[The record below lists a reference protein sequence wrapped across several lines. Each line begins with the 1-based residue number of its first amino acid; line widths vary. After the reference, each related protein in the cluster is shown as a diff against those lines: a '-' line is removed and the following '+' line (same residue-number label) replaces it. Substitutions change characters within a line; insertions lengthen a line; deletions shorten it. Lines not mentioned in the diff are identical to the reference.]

1 MNLDEAVVIE
11 KFSSRMEADI
21 AAGLLESEG
30 IETLV
35 LADDAGGTYPML
47 QFIRGVRLM
56 VAAEDEAQARQI
68 LKAMET
74 GEVSESEWQS
84 GAEATII
91 PFHKKTL
98 EQSMDIPQVIQ
109 QMAQEAKIAA
119 RKLGALSR
127 GVKDKVILRVAELL
141 NEQKTRIQ
149 EENRRDVAAAQEQGM
164 PAAFIDRLTL
174 SDKVMASMI
183 KGLQEVAALP
193 DPVGAVTGMWV
204 RPNGLRVG
212 RQRIP
217 LGVIGFI
224 YESRPNVTVDAAAL
238 CFKSGNAVILKV
250 IGFIYES
257 RPNVTV
263 DAAALC
269 FKSGNAVI
277 LKGGKEALHSNLALA
292 ALMQEALAEAQVP
305 AAAVQVIPSVAREA
319 TLELLKQDELVD
331 LIIPRGGEGLIRFV
345 AEHSRIPVLK
355 HYKGV
360 CHIFVD
366 EGAELDLAETV
377 CFNAKVQRPGVCNA
391 METLLVH
398 EAAAREF
405 IPRMF
410 KRFREAG
417 VELRGCPRTREIDP
431 ETVPAQEDDW
441 GAEFLDL
448 ILAVKIVPD
457 LDAALAHIAQYG
469 SNHTEAII
477 TRDYDRSQRFLKE
490 VDSSVVLVN
499 ASTRFNDGG
508 ELGLGAEIGINTSK
522 LHAFGPMGLEELT
535 TTKFIVYGNG
545 QIRT

>member
-1 MNLDEAVVIE
+1 MNIPE
-11 KFSSRMEADI
+11 
-21 AAGLLESEG
+21 
-30 IETLV
+30 
-35 LADDAGGTYPML
+35 
-47 QFIRGVRLM
+47 M
-56 VAAEDEAQARQI
+56 VQHMAR
-68 LKAMET
+68 
-74 GEVSESEWQS
+74 
-84 GAEATII
+84 
-91 PFHKKTL
+91 
-98 EQSMDIPQVIQ
+98 
-109 QMAQEAKIAA
+109 EAKDAA
-119 RKLGALSR
+119 RHLGTLSR
-127 GVKDKVILRVAELL
+127 EVKDRIILRVAELL
-141 NEQKTRIQ
+141 QERQTQIQ
-149 EENRRDVAAAQEQGM
+149 AANRLDVEAAQAQGQA
-164 PAAFIDRLTL
+164 AAFIDRLTL
-174 SDKVMASMI
+174 SDKVIASMI
-183 KGLQEVAALP
+183 KGLKEVAALP

-204 RPNGLRVG
+204 RPNGLKVG
-212 RQRIP
+212 RQRIA

-238 CFKSGNAVILKV
+238 CLKSGN
-250 IGFIYES
+250 S
-257 RPNVTV
+257 
-263 DAAALC
+263 
-269 FKSGNAVI
+269 VI
-277 LKGGKEALHSNLALA
+277 LKGGKEALNSNLALA
-292 ALMQEALAEAQVP
+292 QVMQDALAEAGVP
-305 AAAVQVIPSVAREA
+305 QAAVQVIPSVAREA
-319 TLELLKQDELVD
+319 TLELLKQDDLVD

-366 EGAELDLAETV
+366 ESADLDMAEEV

-398 EAAAREF
+398 EAAAPGF
-405 IPRMF
+405 LPRMIARYQ
-410 KRFREAG
+410 KAQ

-431 ETVPAQEDDW
+431 QVKPAQEEDW

-448 ILAVKIVPD
+448 ILAVKVVPD
-457 LDAALAHIAQYG
+457 LTAALAHIARYS

-477 TRDYDRSQRFLKE
+477 TRDYARAQRFLQE